1 MCEKAAISVLNRR
14 AFLLTAAAFTVA
26 FPAGLALADEAAVP
40 QMERSKQ
47 FGEAFATLLGS
58 AKAVEGLIAVDLP
71 EIAENGNFVPITMSV
86 ESPMTDADY
95 VSQIHIL
102 STANPVARIATFHL
116 SPMNG
121 TARVQSRIRLAKTQ
135 DVVILAQMSTGAMA
149 IATQTVKVT
158 IGGCAS

>member
-14 AFLLTAAAFTVA
+14 ALLLTVAAVAAA
-26 FPAGLALADEAAVP
+26 FPAGLVLADEAAVP
-40 QMERSKQ
+40 QMERSKP
-47 FGEAFATLLGS
+47 FEDAFATLLAG
-58 AKAVEGLIAVDLP
+58 AKPVEGLIAVDLP
-71 EIAENGNFVPITMSV
+71 EIAENGNFVPITIAV
-86 ESPMTDADY
+86 ESAMVDADY

-102 STANPVARIATFHL
+102 STGNPVARIATFHL
-116 SPMNG
+116 SPLNG

-135 DVVILAQMSTGAMA
+135 DIVILAHMSTGTMA